1 MSNAIILNDSVP
13 ADCLIEVVLSNR
25 KMLYHKLAKDLMV
38 ETAKFCLVKLVRM

>member
-13 ADCLIEVVLSNR
+13 ADCLIEEVLSNH
-25 KMLYHKLAKDLMV
+25 KMLYHKHAKDLMV